1 MTKEEQHPDH
11 LRTPATVCEPDMRNL
26 SFVVFDEKGERP
38 KILDDLH
45 QAVDKLKL
53 NETVPEDIAV
63 QFETSKNIYL
73 YSWFVYRFIPVARL
87 HVLTVLELALRE
99 RLDKVIQ
106 KKSKY
111 RSRDGKLYLKS
122 MLRYCKEQR
131 ILKNE
136 MFEAARHKASMNAR
150 NRHFNESMEL
160 MSQLELDKMEY
171 DDADIEILEEDW
183 DFDHVEVLT
192 KSLPGLRN
200 AQTHGSTMLDSAAWG
215 TLRTVSEI
223 INQLWH

>member
-73 YSWFVYRFIPVARL
+73 YSWFVYRFFPVARL

-99 RLDKVIQ
+99 RLDKEIPE
-106 KKSKY
+106 KSEY
-111 RSRDGKLYLKS
+111 RSWDGKLYLKK
-122 MLRYCKEQR
+122 MLRYCKAHGL
-131 ILKNE
+131 LKNE
-136 MFEAARHKASMNAR
+136 MFEAARYKACLNAR

-160 MSQLELDKMEY
+160 MSRLDLDKMEY
-171 DDADIEILEEDW
+171 DDSDIEILDEDW
-183 DFDHVEVLT
+183 NFDHVEIITESLT
-192 KSLPGLRN
+192 GLRN
-200 AQTHGSTMLDSAAWG
+200 AQTHGSAMLDNAAWG

-223 INQLWH
+223 INQLWP